1 MDNLK
6 QIIASSRYSYKD
18 FSKHIATMLDKE
30 WSEKFYQR
38 QYQILKGDVRAND
51 QEKEAYDYWVQILR
65 DPFEVAAP
73 SFRYKSFGKKLNLIM
88 QWINT
93 GIYNKPKA
101 RNMIK
106 DMIRTIQ

>member
-6 QIIASSRYSYKD
+6 QIIGSSRYSYKD
-18 FSKHIATMLDKE
+18 FSRHVATMLGKE
-30 WSEKFYQR
+30 WSESFYQR
-38 QYQILKGDVRAND
+38 QYQILKGDVKAND
-51 QEKEAYDYWVQILR
+51 QEKEAHDYWVEILR

-73 SFRYKSFGKKLNLIM
+73 TFKYKAFPRKLNLIM

-101 RNMIK
+101 RKLIK
-106 DMIRTIQ
+106 DMIRSTQ